1 MGIFGNP
8 AGQFGSARSVP
19 AARDG
24 RPGAAPRKPGARTQ
38 RWTSRAVRLCWQGLV
53 RLPGSQPLLLSQIER
68 SLVAEDF
75 RLDSGFAI
83 FTRSAH
89 GQEKPPAERIPS
101 WTRPVRATGAPAAA
115 LAAAGGVA
123 VISMLIVIQ
132 RTSPGQGRPDLR
144 R

>member
-1 MGIFGNP
+1 M
-8 AGQFGSARSVP
+8 
-19 AARDG
+19 
-24 RPGAAPRKPGARTQ
+24 
-38 RWTSRAVRLCWQGLV
+38 

-75 RLDSGFAI
+75 RLDSGFAL

-89 GQEKPPAERIPS
+89 GQEMPSAERIPS
-101 WTRPVRATGAPAAA
+101 WSRSLRATGTPAAA

-132 RTSPGQGRPDLR
+132 RTSPGEGGPDR
-144 R
+144 RR